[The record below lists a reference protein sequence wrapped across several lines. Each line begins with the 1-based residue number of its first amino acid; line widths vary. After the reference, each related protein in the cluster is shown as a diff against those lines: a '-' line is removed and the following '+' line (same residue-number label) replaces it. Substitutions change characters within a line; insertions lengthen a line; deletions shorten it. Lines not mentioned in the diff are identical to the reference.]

1 MVAHF
6 TPDKPIVSAEWLV
19 SHLNAPDVRVL
30 DCTYFM
36 PGSPRTGRQ
45 VYDAHHIPGARF
57 FDIDDVADTDS
68 TLPHMLPAPE
78 KFSSRVRRMGLG
90 DGHRVICYD
99 QNGFLA
105 SARVWWM
112 FRVMGHGDVAVLD
125 GGFEA
130 WRAAGGG
137 VEDLPPHFMA
147 DRHFTVR
154 PRRDLV
160 RDLDQMKQ
168 TVDAG
173 GAQIVDAR
181 SAGRF
186 NGTAPEPRPGLRG
199 GRMPGSFNVP
209 YGEVLTADHHHYRT
223 HDTAFELFKAL
234 ASSWRWTRRPHAYSS
249 GTYRRDIASA
259 GACSFGITPSSFRRS
274 EASRISRAFQSA
286 TCHRPVANP
295 ILHSIAG
302 C

>member
-137 VEDLPPHFMA
+137 VEDLPPHFVA

-186 NGTAPEPRPGLRG
+186 NGTAPEPRPGLRSG
-199 GRMPGSFNVP
+199 HMPGSFNVP
-209 YGEVLTADHHHYRT
+209 YGEVLTADGRFKPEADIRAT
-223 HDTAFELFKAL
+223 FEKAGVDLSKPIVNSCGSGVTAAILAL
-234 ASSWRWTRRPHAYSS
+234 AQSVAGHDGAAVYDGSWTEWGASSA
-249 GTYRRDIASA
+249 A
-259 GACSFGITPSSFRRS
+259 TPVV
-274 EASRISRAFQSA
+274 
-286 TCHRPVANP
+286 T
-295 ILHSIAG
+295 G
-302 C
+302 

>member
-45 VYDAHHIPGARF
+45 LYDAHHVPGARF

-112 FRVMGHGDVAVLD
+112 FRVMGHADVAVLD

-137 VEDLPPHFMA
+137 IEDLPPHYMA

-168 TVDAG
+168 TVEAG

-199 GRMPGSFNVP
+199 GHMPGSLNVP
-209 YGEVLTADHHHYRT
+209 YGEVLAPDGRFKPEADIRAVFEKAGVDLSKPIINSCGSGVTA
-223 HDTAFELFKAL
+223 AILAL
-234 ASSWRWTRRPHAYSS
+234 AQSVAGHDGAAVYDGSWTEWGAE
-249 GTYRRDIASA
+249 SA
-259 GACSFGITPSSFRRS
+259 ATPVV
-274 EASRISRAFQSA
+274 
-286 TCHRPVANP
+286 T
-295 ILHSIAG
+295 G
-302 C
+302 

>member
-45 VYDAHHIPGARF
+45 LYDAHHIPGARF

-68 TLPHMLPAPE
+68 SLPHMLPAPE

-112 FRVMGHGDVAVLD
+112 FRVMGHADVAVLD

-137 VEDLPPHFMA
+137 IEDLPPHYMA

-173 GAQIVDAR
+173 SAQIVDAR

-199 GRMPGSFNVP
+199 GHMPGSLNVP
-209 YGEVLTADHHHYRT
+209 YGEVLAPDGRFKPEADIRAVFEKAGVDLSKPIINTCGSGVTA
-223 HDTAFELFKAL
+223 AILAL
-234 ASSWRWTRRPHAYSS
+234 AQSVAGHDGAAVYDGSWTEWGAE
-249 GTYRRDIASA
+249 SA
-259 GACSFGITPSSFRRS
+259 ATPVV
-274 EASRISRAFQSA
+274 
-286 TCHRPVANP
+286 T
-295 ILHSIAG
+295 G
-302 C
+302 

>member
-137 VEDLPPHFMA
+137 VEDLPPHFVA

-160 RDLDQMKQ
+160 RDIDQMKQ

-186 NGTAPEPRPGLRG
+186 NGTAPEPRPGLRSG
-199 GRMPGSFNVP
+199 HMPGSFNVP
-209 YGEVLTADHHHYRT
+209 YGEVLTADGRFKPEADIRAT
-223 HDTAFELFKAL
+223 FEKAGVDLSKPIVNSCGSGVTAAILAL
-234 ASSWRWTRRPHAYSS
+234 AQSVAGHDGAAVYDGSWTEWGASSA
-249 GTYRRDIASA
+249 A
-259 GACSFGITPSSFRRS
+259 TPVV
-274 EASRISRAFQSA
+274 
-286 TCHRPVANP
+286 T
-295 ILHSIAG
+295 G
-302 C
+302 

>member
-6 TPDKPIVSAEWLV
+6 TPDKPVVSAEWLV

-36 PGSPRTGRQ
+36 PGSPSTGRQ

-57 FDIDDVADTDS
+57 FDIDDVADTGS
-68 TLPHMLPAPE
+68 ALPHMLPLPE

-130 WRAAGGG
+130 WRRAGGG

-160 RDLDQMKQ
+160 RDLDQIMQ
-168 TVDAG
+168 AVGSG

-199 GRMPGSFNVP
+199 GHMPGSFNVP
-209 YGEVLTADHHHYRT
+209 YGDVLAADGHLKSEADIRA
-223 HDTAFELFKAL
+223 AFEKAGVDLSKPIVNSCGSGVTAAILAL
-234 ASSWRWTRRPHAYSS
+234 AQSVAGHDGAAVYDGSWTEW
-249 GTYRRDIASA
+249 
-259 GACSFGITPSSFRRS
+259 GAEGAATPVV
-274 EASRISRAFQSA
+274 
-286 TCHRPVANP
+286 T
-295 ILHSIAG
+295 G
-302 C
+302 

>member
-137 VEDLPPHFMA
+137 VEDLPPHFVA

-186 NGTAPEPRPGLRG
+186 NGTAPEPRPGLRSG
-199 GRMPGSFNVP
+199 HMPGSFNVP
-209 YGEVLTADHHHYRT
+209 YGEVLTADGRFKPEA
-223 HDTAFELFKAL
+223 DIRAAFEKAGVDLSKPIVNSCGSGVTAAILAL
-234 ASSWRWTRRPHAYSS
+234 AQSVAGHDGAAVYDGSWTEWGASSA
-249 GTYRRDIASA
+249 A
-259 GACSFGITPSSFRRS
+259 TPVV
-274 EASRISRAFQSA
+274 
-286 TCHRPVANP
+286 T
-295 ILHSIAG
+295 G
-302 C
+302 